1 VFHFSTSPWILWKS
15 WTLKHVFPLEYIYI
29 YILNIKWLDS
39 GRCYIKLKLRINQL
53 EQLVIQIDMDFT
65 CIKLATLRKIAHNS
79 QNLPLKRGAWS
90 PEEDQKLIAYIN
102 RHGIRNWIEMPKA
115 AGKEQI
121 VLIFSWI
128 SNISPKKMATVRFHC
143 FVLRFLLG
151 LLRSGKSCRLRW
163 MNYLRPDIKRG
174 NFSMEEV
181 ETILKLHGILGNR

>member
-1 VFHFSTSPWILWKS
+1 M
-15 WTLKHVFPLEYIYI
+15 
-29 YILNIKWLDS
+29 
-39 GRCYIKLKLRINQL
+39 KLRINQL

-121 VLIFSWI
+121 VLIFS
-128 SNISPKKMATVRFHC
+128 
-143 FVLRFLLG
+143 
-151 LLRSGKSCRLRW
+151 
-163 MNYLRPDIKRG
+163 
-174 NFSMEEV
+174 
-181 ETILKLHGILGNR
+181 